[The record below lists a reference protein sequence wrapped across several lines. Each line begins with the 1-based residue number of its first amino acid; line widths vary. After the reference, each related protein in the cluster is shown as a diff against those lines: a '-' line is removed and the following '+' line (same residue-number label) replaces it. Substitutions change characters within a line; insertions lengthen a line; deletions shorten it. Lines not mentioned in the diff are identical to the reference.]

1 MKPKK
6 IAATILAVLFAATG
20 VLLLSS
26 CAGVGTPRLS
36 LETEWGRF
44 SYELPEMKGLKK

>member
-1 MKPKK
+1 MKSKNL
-6 IAATILAVLFAATG
+6 ASVILALLFAATG

-26 CAGVGTPRLS
+26 CAGVGTPRFT
-36 LETEWGRF
+36 LETNYGKF